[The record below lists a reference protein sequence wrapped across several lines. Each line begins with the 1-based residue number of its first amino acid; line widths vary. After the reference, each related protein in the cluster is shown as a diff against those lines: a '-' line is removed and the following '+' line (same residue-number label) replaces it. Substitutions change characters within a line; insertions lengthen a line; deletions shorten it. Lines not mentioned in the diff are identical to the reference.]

1 MDCLAE
7 GRRLKKMSD
16 NREMCPNGHFY
27 DKSKYTQCPHCA
39 KGMPPIKLSAFTT
52 QAGSQMEEEAK
63 KKTEKKG
70 LFAGW
75 KRGKEKDT
83 EMPWMTMR
91 TWYRHSDH
99 WRSGRNDERRYDWE
113 ILFTLQRNRRS
124 VPMQYRLRT
133 SCAGSMRRW
142 SVPGMNGAG
151 NGTGV

>member
-1 MDCLAE
+1 MPHPDLLLMATRLMRHLEHIMGENVFGRKSGGSRQGIDRKLARKS
-7 GRRLKKMSD
+7 GRRRLHRD
-16 NREMCPNGHFY
+16 
-27 DKSKYTQCPHCA
+27 
-39 KGMPPIKLSAFTT
+39 
-52 QAGSQMEEEAK
+52 
-63 KKTEKKG
+63 
-70 LFAGW
+70 
-75 KRGKEKDT
+75 
-83 EMPWMTMR
+83 MPWMTMR

-133 SCAGSMRRW
+133 SFAGSMRRW